1 MPQLYISSVS
11 IVVFG
16 LTYNREVEGLE
27 YRLDLKIRSIIMTY
41 YDHTTKWKSKR
52 ISYL

>member
-16 LTYNREVEGLE
+16 LTCNRGVEGLE
-27 YRLDLKIRSIIMTY
+27 CRLDIKIRSIIMIH
-41 YDHTTKWKSKR
+41 YDHTAKWKSKR
-52 ISYL
+52 LPYL